1 MEQNLEQ
8 AFEIIEDFFAANQVK
23 DPLTGMELMVKHY
36 KQLNKQEQEALVTF
50 MAASREKTV
59 VNQ

>member
-1 MEQNLEQ
+1 MLIEQ
-8 AFEIIEDFFAANQVK
+8 AFEIIEDFFVANQVI

-36 KQLNKQEQEALVTF
+36 KQLNKQEQAALVTF

-59 VNQ
+59 

>member
-1 MEQNLEQ
+1 MLIEQ
-8 AFEIIEDFFAANQVK
+8 AFEIIEDFFAANQVT

-36 KQLNKQEQEALVTF
+36 KQLNKQEQQALVTF

-59 VNQ
+59 

>member
-1 MEQNLEQ
+1 MIIEQ
-8 AFEIIEDFFAANQVK
+8 AFEIIEDFFAANHIE
-23 DPLTGMELMVKHY
+23 DPLTGMEIMVANY

>member
-1 MEQNLEQ
+1 MEKNNMAIEQ
-8 AFEIIEDFFAANQVK
+8 AFEIIEDFFAANQVI

-36 KQLNKQEQEALVTF
+36 KQLNKQEQAALVTF

-59 VNQ
+59 